1 VWSIVVAS
9 QLASAAEPEMIPEAA
24 WAAVTQVT
32 SPTDVDLSLPL
43 RGGGTFSLAEHR
55 GKRVLLAFWASWCAP
70 CRRELP
76 ALDVWAKAHPD
87 IVTLTINV
95 DRTENEASR
104 FLSQVGFDLPV
115 AFAHDAAQ
123 LGQFGVT
130 SMPTMF
136 LVDTKGDVVW
146 RHTGYSEDTGFAEL
160 DQAVSGKVASNG
172 SPR

>member
-1 VWSIVVAS
+1 MWFLIVAS
-9 QLASAAEPEMIPEAA
+9 SFASAAAPEMIPEAA
-24 WAAVTQVT
+24 WTAVTET
-32 SPTDVDLSLPL
+32 APPTDLDLTLPL
-43 RGGGTFSLAEHR
+43 KGGGTFELAEHR

-76 ALDVWAKAHPD
+76 ALDVWAKSHPD

-95 DRTENEASR
+95 DRTENEANR

-115 AFAHDAAQ
+115 AYAHDASQ

-136 LVDTKGDVVW
+136 LVDGKGNVVW
-146 RHTGYSEDTGFAEL
+146 RHTGYSEDTGFKEL
-160 DQAVSGKVASNG
+160 EAAVGGKVAG
-172 SPR
+172 SAG